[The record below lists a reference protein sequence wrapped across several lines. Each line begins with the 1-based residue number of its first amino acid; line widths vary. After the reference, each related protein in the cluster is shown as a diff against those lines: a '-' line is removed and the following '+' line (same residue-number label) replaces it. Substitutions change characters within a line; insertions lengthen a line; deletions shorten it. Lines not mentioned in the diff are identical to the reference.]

1 MEDKQNFLK
10 ENEATE
16 KKRKANYQIELLHQ
30 LSDRENLLMT
40 KRTLLRSNTA
50 LETEKKEE
58 ADLKIA
64 NKDQVSP
71 SAANLQLRIKVNLD
85 RSSSLL
91 TFVRDQNKSDD
102 MSFQDIEPYRKD
114 GSYSI
119 IEDIPSRVKINQNHN
134 CIYIALL

>member
-1 MEDKQNFLK
+1 
-10 ENEATE
+10 
-16 KKRKANYQIELLHQ
+16 
-30 LSDRENLLMT
+30 MT
-40 KRTLLRSNTA
+40 KRTLLRSNSA

-58 ADLKIA
+58 VDLKIA

-134 CIYIALL
+134 CINIALF